1 MSKNV
6 RTVRFDQKQLKRI
19 EEFLRRNPF
28 LDFSSLTRLAIDQ
41 FIEKPTVQIKPITR
55 SRRSSFKEREL

>member
-6 RTVRFDQKQLKRI
+6 RTVRFDDKQIKRI
-19 EEFLRRNPF
+19 EEFLVRNPF

-41 FIEKPTVQIKPITR
+41 FVQNPTVQIQPIVKGKNAR
-55 SRRSSFKEREL
+55 HKEREM